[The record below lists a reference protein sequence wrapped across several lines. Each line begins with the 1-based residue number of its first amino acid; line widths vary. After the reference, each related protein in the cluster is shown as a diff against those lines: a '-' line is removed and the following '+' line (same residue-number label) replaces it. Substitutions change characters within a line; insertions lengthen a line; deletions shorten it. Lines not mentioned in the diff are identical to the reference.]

1 MLILQKYPLHP
12 SFRFWRL
19 PVEIKHKLWLERDG
33 RVIFGPGRDGLL
45 KAIEECHSLNAAA
58 KKLKMSYRAAWGRIK
73 ASEERLG
80 IKLVEMDSV
89 KHGMHLTDEA
99 KELMNCFDQL
109 ERDIARLLNKANG
122 KLPLKRS

>member
-1 MLILQKYPLHP
+1 M
-12 SFRFWRL
+12 
-19 PVEIKHKLWLERDG
+19 EIKHKLWLERDG

-45 KAIEECHSLNAAA
+45 KAVQECRSLNAAA
-58 KKLKMSYRAAWGRIK
+58 KKLRMSYRAAWGRIR

-89 KHGMHLTDEA
+89 KHGMHLTNEA
-99 KELMNCFDQL
+99 KELMDCFDHL

-122 KLPLKRS
+122 KLPLRRS